1 MVSPFQD
8 SYEERPAPIIHRNF
22 DECMNSPISN
32 TLSMVQNFHIP
43 LTSLP
48 GMVSDGEA
56 TEVSEEEFKTDQPV
70 FPGQPVDTPG
80 TTKPHKVTD
89 VEIIRQINQ
98 QTSILFYFYI

>member
-1 MVSPFQD
+1 
-8 SYEERPAPIIHRNF
+8 
-22 DECMNSPISN
+22 
-32 TLSMVQNFHIP
+32 MVQNFHIP

-89 VEIIRQINQ
+89 VA
-98 QTSILFYFYI
+98 TAG